1 MAQKYQNNIF
11 DDYDSQVLRFSNTVN
26 LFVLFIFYVILN
38 HVQIQY
44 LSIIG
49 KK

>member
-1 MAQKYQNNIF
+1 MTQKYPKNIF
-11 DDYDSQVLRFSNTVN
+11 DDYNSQVLRFSNTVN

-38 HVQIQY
+38 NVQIQY
-44 LSIIG
+44 LSIIV